1 MMYPSPFY
9 SSFYSYPR
17 YHSNIYRKTN
27 IPHANSSYLDYHKE
41 KKEKNSSPKKFKD
54 FNPSITS
61 NSNSQSKKI
70 SESSD
75 EEKPFF
81 NLFGISLYF
90 DDILL
95 ICLIFFL
102 YQEGVKDQNLFLA
115 LILLLLS

>member
-1 MMYPSPFY
+1 MKYPSPFY
-9 SSFYSYPR
+9 PSFYSYPR
-17 YHSNIYRKTN
+17 YRSDIYRKAN
-27 IPHANSSYLDYHKE
+27 IPHTNSDYLEYNKEKSSSLKKSKDFNSSSTTNSSY
-41 KKEKNSSPKKFKD
+41 
-54 FNPSITS
+54 
-61 NSNSQSKKI
+61 QSKEV
-70 SESSD
+70 SEYSD

-102 YQEGVKDQNLFLA
+102 YQEGVKDQNLFIA